1 MQARYLAQFQ
11 DLYEDFHLVKMPLR
25 ADEVRGR
32 EKLGPFSQMLVEPF
46 VPEEGSMDGPG
57 AITQLEKEVEALRKR
72 VAEVE
77 GKN

>member
-32 EKLGPFSQMLVEPF
+32 EKLGPFSQMLV

-72 VAEVE
+72 VAELE